1 MDLDLRRLRS
11 AELGKHKAL
20 LAAVMR
26 LASQHEVSGYERALG
41 APYRLLAEVETSAPA
56 AAVKVLMMPQ
66 FGGWADDCLRRML
79 SQQAG
84 SRAAIGA
91 VPLETDVG
99 HLALFAVTAA
109 LRAGVPFRLAVP
121 LRDGIA
127 SLPGIGV
134 ARPGARDPWEWGLA
148 LGDGGGTCS
157 LRSAVGTVAIPAD
170 PGLEA
175 NPECRPGWQP
185 VLRIVTRAY
194 GACLDV
200 TLDGLDPFLDRYGR
214 PRAPVSAAERET
226 WLRLIRGA
234 WRILARRH
242 GEQAALVAGTV
253 RTVVPLTAP
262 GPTRMQESTEAAS
275 FGAIATSR
283 PADALGMAE
292 VLVHETQHA
301 ILGARLDAG
310 QLVRDLPGTERFLG
324 YAPWRDDPRPLG
336 ALFQGIVAHHG
347 IAVFWQR
354 EYRVGPVPRRHRA
367 AVEFGRLR
375 AMTARALAF
384 LAADT
389 PAGSDLLTDAGR
401 ALLDSISREVAR
413 WLAEPLPVAAMET
426 VADLLTDH
434 EARWRIAHLVADLAS
449 VRYLTAAWAR
459 GDTPPVAPRLV
470 PTALVPGPLP
480 QPSANARSYLL
491 TLRYRRPGPGAPPV
505 DKAESAAAEDLALV
519 RGADVAAAS
528 GYLRR
533 IAAGDDPDAWAG
545 LATVRRR
552 TGPEP
557 SAMLW
562 SSRPELIRALHAA
575 IREAPGTETPGQ
587 DLPDRL
593 AAWLTG
599 SKVPRER
606 PRAAL

>member
-1 MDLDLRRLRS
+1 MDLDLRRLRF
-11 AELGKHKAL
+11 AELGKHKTL
-20 LAAVMR
+20 LATVMR
-26 LASQHEVSGYERALG
+26 LASQHEVPGYERAL
-41 APYRLLAEVETSAPA
+41 ATPYRLLAELEIGAPTV
-56 AAVKVLMMPQ
+56 AVDILMMPQ
-66 FGGWADDCLRRML
+66 FGAWADDCLRRML
-79 SQQAG
+79 PQQAG
-84 SRAAIGA
+84 SRAATGT
-91 VPLETDVG
+91 VPLETDIG

-148 LGDGGGTCS
+148 SGDGGGTCS
-157 LRSAVGTVAIPAD
+157 VRSAVGTVAIPAD
-170 PGLEA
+170 PGPWA
-175 NPECRPGWQP
+175 NPECHPGWHRVP
-185 VLRIVTRAY
+185 RIVTRAF
-194 GACLDV
+194 GTCLDV
-200 TLDGLDPFLDRYGR
+200 TLDGLDPFLDRYGS
-214 PRAPVSAAERET
+214 PRARVSAAEREE

-242 GEQAALVAGTV
+242 GEQATLVACTV
-253 RTVVPLTAP
+253 RTVVPLIAP
-262 GPTRMQESTEAAS
+262 GPSRMQESTEAAS

-292 VLVHETQHA
+292 MLVHETQHA

-310 QLVRDLPGTERFLG
+310 QLIRDLPGGRLLG
-324 YAPWRDDPRPLG
+324 YAPWRDDPRPPG
-336 ALFQGIVAHHG
+336 ALLQGIVAHHG
-347 IAVFWQR
+347 IAVFWRR
-354 EYRVGPVPRRHRA
+354 EYRAGPVHSRHRA

-375 AMTARALAF
+375 AMTARAVAF
-384 LAADT
+384 LAGET
-389 PAGSDLLTDAGR
+389 PAGPDLLTDAGR
-401 ALLDSISREVAR
+401 ALLDSTSREATG

-434 EARWRIAHLVADLAS
+434 AALWRIAHLVADPVS
-449 VRYLTAAWAR
+449 VRDLTAAWAR
-459 GDTPPVAPRLV
+459 GDPPPVAPSLV
-470 PTALVPGPLP
+470 PTALVPGPP
-480 QPSANARSYLL
+480 SQPSANARSYLL
-491 TLRYRRPGPGAPPV
+491 TLRYRRPGLDVAPADRP
-505 DKAESAAAEDLALV
+505 EPAAAEDLALV
-519 RGADVAAAS
+519 RGADEAAAV

-557 SAMLW
+557 SAKLW
-562 SSRPELIRALHAA
+562 CSRPELIRALHVG
-575 IREAPGTETPGQ
+575 IREAPGAETPGH

-599 SKVPRER
+599 SKMPRER